1 MKDSNIWHDGD
12 YWYYD
17 GIWRYNASDDG
28 ENDGG
33 DIGIDGWWY
42 DWDGEIEPELDI
54 DVEILSLEKPIL
66 LYYYYPIVKEALTYA
81 IYSN

>member
-1 MKDSNIWHDGD
+1 MHDGE
-12 YWYYD
+12 YWHHD
-17 GIWRYNASDDG
+17 EIWRYDG
-28 ENDGG
+28 EE
-33 DIGIDGWWY
+33 DGWWY

-66 LYYYYPIVKEALTYA
+66 LYYYNPTNLEEYTYA